1 MSSGFD
7 SAKIPP
13 QQGASRCEADE
24 RCTGATSLTDVK
36 KQFRGLGGRG
46 VLQFRGQGFLR
57 WV

>member
-1 MSSGFD
+1 MSSDFD

-36 KQFRGLGGRG
+36 KQFRGLGGGG
-46 VLQFRGQGFLR
+46 VLQFRG
-57 WV
+57 